1 MGWVPFKKI
10 PARCLR
16 RVKIILK
23 MELTKLKEK
32 IKNGYAIS
40 FEEAITLS
48 EIEDKE
54 ALYALAGE
62 LRLHF
67 LGRNFDTCS
76 IMNARSGRCSEDCK
90 WCAQSACYHTK
101 VEVYPLV
108 SLNEAMEQACYH
120 AKQGARRFSLVTS
133 GRAVNSAETQRLA
146 EIYRAVKKEV
156 PVKLCASLGLL
167 NKEQLQLLRESG
179 VERYHCNLETAPSFF
194 SSLCTTHTVE
204 QKIQTLRWAREAGLK
219 ICSGGIIGM
228 GENMKQRIE
237 LAFALRDLK
246 ADSIPVNIL
255 NPIPGTP
262 LENMPPL
269 TDEEILV
276 TFALFRIINPTA
288 HIRFAGGRSK
298 ILHIQEKAMQSG
310 ISAALIGNLL
320 TTVGPDM
327 ENDRQTIERLGFVI
341 M

>member
-1 MGWVPFKKI
+1 MGWAPFKKI

-204 QKIQTLRWAREAGLK
+204 QKIQTLRWAREAGLR

>member
-108 SLNEAMEQACYH
+108 SLNEVMEQACYH